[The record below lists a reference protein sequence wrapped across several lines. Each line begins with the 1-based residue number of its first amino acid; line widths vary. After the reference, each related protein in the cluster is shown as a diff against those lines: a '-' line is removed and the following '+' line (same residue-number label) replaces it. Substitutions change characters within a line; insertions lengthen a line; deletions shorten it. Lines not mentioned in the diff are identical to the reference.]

1 MSLRSAEQEALAAA
15 IARDGWAVTPPLVP
29 QLEVDALVKSL
40 APLATDA
47 RGGVR
52 NLLDSAPAVRALAT
66 SPAVRSVAEAVLGPE
81 CFAVRALLFDKTP
94 DANWKVVW
102 HQDLTI
108 AVRARANV
116 AGYGPWSEKGG
127 VPHVQPP
134 AELVERMLV
143 VRVHLDDC
151 GADNGPVRVLPGSH
165 RAGRLS
171 AAAADAWR
179 AGAEAVDC
187 LAERGAIDAW
197 RGGAEAVDCLA
208 ERGAIL
214 AYRPLILHASSPA
227 TAPAHRRVVHLEF
240 AAESLDPPLEWHARV
255 A

>member
-1 MSLRSAEQEALAAA
+1 MSLHTAEQLEIAAA

-29 QLEVDALVKSL
+29 QLEVDALVAAV
-40 APLATDA
+40 APLASEA

-52 NLLDSAPAVRALAT
+52 NLFDVVPSVRALAT

-94 DANWKVVW
+94 DANWKVTW

-116 AGYGPWSEKGG
+116 AGYGPWSDKAG

-134 AELVERMLV
+134 DELLERMLA

-151 GADNGPVRVLPGSH
+151 GADNGPVRVISGSH
-165 RAGRLS
+165 RVGRLS
-171 AAAADAWR
+171 
-179 AGAEAVDC
+179 GT
-187 LAERGAIDAW
+187 AIDAW

-214 AYRPLILHASSPA
+214 AFKPLILHASSRA

-240 AAESLDPPLEWHARV
+240 AAEALDAPLEWHARV

>member
-1 MSLRSAEQEALAAA
+1 LGLSVIEQREFAAA
-15 IARDGWAVTPPLVP
+15 IERDGWAVTPPVVP
-29 QLEVDALVKSL
+29 QLELDRLL
-40 APLATDA
+40 GDLGPLTADG

-52 NLLDSAPAVRALAT
+52 NLLDSSPAVRALAT
-66 SPAVRSVAEAVLGPE
+66 SPAVRSAAESVLGAH

-116 AGYGPWSEKGG
+116 AGFGPWSEKAG

-134 AELVERMLV
+134 AELLERMLA
-143 VRVHLDDC
+143 VRVHVDEC
-151 GADNGPVRVLPGSH
+151 GADNGPVRVLTGSH

-171 AAAADAWR
+171 AAAIDAWR
-179 AGAEAVDC
+179 AGAES
-187 LAERGAIDAW
+187 
-197 RGGAEAVDCLA
+197 VDCLA

-214 AYRPLILHASSPA
+214 AFRPLILHASSPA
-227 TAPAHRRVVHLEF
+227 TSPSHRRVVHIEF
-240 AAESLDPPLEWHARV
+240 AAEELPAPLEWYSRV